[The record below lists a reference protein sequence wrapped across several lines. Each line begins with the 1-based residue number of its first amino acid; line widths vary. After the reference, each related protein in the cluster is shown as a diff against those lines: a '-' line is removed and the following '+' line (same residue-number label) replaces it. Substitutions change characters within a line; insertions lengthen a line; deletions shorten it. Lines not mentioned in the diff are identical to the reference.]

1 MRKSRFT
8 EAQIIGMIKEQEAG
22 MPTAEV
28 CRRHGLSSATFYK
41 LKSKYGGLEV
51 SEAARLKALEEEN
64 AKLKRLLADTMLDNV
79 VLKDLPGKELTTLI
93 KRRDAALRVM
103 RDHDISQRR
112 ACRLVGV
119 DPKTVRRERPPD
131 CAGIRKEMQEI
142 AGKRRRFGYR
152 RIGVLLERK
161 GMSMNHKKLYRIY
174 REEGLSVKRRR
185 GRKRARGTR
194 TPMPVAAWPNAR
206 WSLDFVSD
214 SFGASRKFRILAV
227 IDDCT
232 RECLCLVADTS
243 LSGARVAREL
253 SALIRIYGKP
263 GCIVSD
269 NGTEFTSRAIL
280 KWADENEVPWHYI
293 DPGKPQQN
301 AFVESFNGSLRDE
314 LLNEELFDSLDDA
327 RRKLALWRY
336 DYNAV
341 RPHSSLGNQTPQQA
355 RRALEQFEGSAH
367 SALASDEAPEYQ
379 NPTSRLSL

>member
-1 MRKSRFT
+1 
-8 EAQIIGMIKEQEAG
+8 
-22 MPTAEV
+22 
-28 CRRHGLSSATFYK
+28 
-41 LKSKYGGLEV
+41 
-51 SEAARLKALEEEN
+51 
-64 AKLKRLLADTMLDNV
+64 
-79 VLKDLPGKELTTLI
+79 
-93 KRRDAALRVM
+93 M

-131 CAGIRKEMQEI
+131 SADIRQEMQEI

-161 GMSMNHKKLYRIY
+161 GMIMNHKKLYRIY

-232 RECLCLVADTS
+232 REGLCLVADTS

-253 SALIRIYGKP
+253 SSLIRIYGKP
-263 GCIVSD
+263 DCIVSD

-301 AFVESFNGSLRDE
+301 G
-314 LLNEELFDSLDDA
+314 
-327 RRKLALWRY
+327 K
-336 DYNAV
+336 
-341 RPHSSLGNQTPQQA
+341 RPM
-355 RRALEQFEGSAH
+355 
-367 SALASDEAPEYQ
+367 
-379 NPTSRLSL
+379 NPT